1 MPELLKYVQSEIDS
15 SFSDWYDESNS
26 FLTEFFSSLFD
37 GLVPPFSIFGGGFD
51 V

>member
-15 SFSDWYDESNS
+15 SFSDWYDECNS
-26 FLTEFFSSLFD
+26 FLTEFLSSLFD
-37 GLVPPFSIFGGGFD
+37 GLVAPFSFFRGGLD

>member
-1 MPELLKYVQSEIDS
+1 MSDLLKYVQCAIDS

-26 FLTEFFSSLFD
+26 FLTLFFSIVFD
-37 GLVPPFSIFGGGFD
+37 GLVSPFSLFGGGLD

>member
-1 MPELLKYVQSEIDS
+1 MYELLKYVQSEVDS

-26 FLTEFFSSLFD
+26 FLTSFFSSLFD
-37 GLVPPFSIFGGGFD
+37 GLSAPFSLFGGRSD